1 MQTTKHNVLDP
12 DDLSDTDRRLL
23 DELQGGRV
31 TPTFAA
37 DKIGVTRE
45 YASDR
50 LKRFL
55 EHGIVEKVAP
65 ALYELRIDPRSDNG
79 EGAEGE

>member
-1 MQTTKHNVLDP
+1 MQANYHKVLSP
-12 DDLSDTDRRLL
+12 DDLSETDHELL
-23 DELQGGRV
+23 DELHRGRV

-37 DKIGVTRE
+37 NQIGVTRE

-55 EHGIVEKVAP
+55 EHEMVEKVAP
-65 ALYELRIDPRSDNG
+65 ALYELRVDPRENNQ
-79 EGAEGE
+79 